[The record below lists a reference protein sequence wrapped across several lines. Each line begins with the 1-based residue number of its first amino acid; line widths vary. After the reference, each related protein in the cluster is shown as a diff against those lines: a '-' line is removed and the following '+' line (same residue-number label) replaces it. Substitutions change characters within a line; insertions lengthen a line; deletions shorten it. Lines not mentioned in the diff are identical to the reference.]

1 MDIFGIGSAV
11 KAAAE
16 IYFNCAR
23 RTGRTTALIKTL
35 KPGDRVYFASHDM
48 SQWFKRRL
56 REHGVEGVECEVWNM
71 HRIEQNDKHQRCNG
85 RAILDHT
92 LIEALYLQA
101 IDDKSKFIKQIED
114 AFSKHQ
120 SVDFPP
126 PKFADIGDRRIFFR
140 ERMSVVKHVAD

>member
-56 REHGVEGVECEVWNM
+56 REHGVEGVECVVWS
-71 HRIEQNDKHQRCNG
+71 KHCREMKRCNG
-85 RAILDHT
+85 RAIFDHT
-92 LIEALYLQA
+92 LVEKIYLDGIDAQAEMIKRFQDDFSGAPEAEEQSLSLNEHP
-101 IDDKSKFIKQIED
+101 KSL
-114 AFSKHQ
+114 
-120 SVDFPP
+120 
-126 PKFADIGDRRIFFR
+126 IFR
-140 ERMSVVKHVAD
+140 ARG